1 MKKTAEVICYIAAGV
16 LLLYLVVV
24 ALIRGVVIFMAI
36 VLLFAHSP
44 LPWWIL
50 GPAAIASSLDLLICS
65 KIHYIKGARNE
76 GFRIDPLP
84 AHSTRHY
91 HRPCIGSFG
100 KTANSNYPSF
110 FLKT

>member
-1 MKKTAEVICYIAAGV
+1 
-16 LLLYLVVV
+16 
-24 ALIRGVVIFMAI
+24 MAI

-50 GPAAIASSLDLLICS
+50 GPAAIALVAGFTYLFKNTLHKRGETKDSELI
-65 KIHYIKGARNE
+65 
-76 GFRIDPLP
+76 PLP

-91 HRPCIGSFG
+91 HRPWIGSFG

-110 FLKT
+110 LLKT